1 MRLAFE
7 LMEIVL
13 VFLRQNLVDFVVNGS
28 LSFSLTHLSLHRSL
42 LFSKLL
48 WIDKLDHI
56 IDSENSDSCFSCEL
70 ERFDLGHGWL
80 EHTSLQVVAHFAVQ
94 QIEAREDQVTL
105 LLVILVCLLS
115 SVVEDSKLSDQVC
128 SVFRSVHGKS
138 FWDDQKSLRELS
150 NGKLFT
156 SRQSSGEIVKVD

>member
-1 MRLAFE
+1 MENGGNMRLAFE

-94 QIEAREDQVTL
+94 QIEARED
-105 LLVILVCLLS
+105 
-115 SVVEDSKLSDQVC
+115 
-128 SVFRSVHGKS
+128 
-138 FWDDQKSLRELS
+138 
-150 NGKLFT
+150 
-156 SRQSSGEIVKVD
+156 